1 MDVSAAMVRCV
12 REGLGQWVCALFMSL
27 IFVAI
32 ETGRRKKLT
41 FKFNHFYSCI
51 TTLSYTAIARVVYS
65 FFLLRLQRSDM

>member
-41 FKFNHFYSCI
+41 FKF
-51 TTLSYTAIARVVYS
+51 
-65 FFLLRLQRSDM
+65 